1 MFVLENP
8 SIHGNSF
15 WISLATLS
23 ITPEPSPSFPCRF
36 SYLVFFSL
44 KYEFDFDLEKIF
56 IFSCIRCQI
65 FEFKDL
71 IMTDLFYDTDL
82 AYVHDT
88 EYGNFARQAA
98 KSIKKILN
106 QEFHEKG
113 LIIDLGCGNGI
124 VAKELLDDGFKVLG
138 IDKSEA
144 LIEIAKSHA
153 PNGNYE
159 VGSFFEI
166 KLHKCMSVISTSECL
181 NYATNGENEK
191 SLKKLFKD
199 VFAALQQDDGLFIFD
214 MIEPGTAQGEK
225 YIVEKD
231 DWTMFLHTWEDQ
243 EKNILTRDVTLFRQ
257 VEDNLYRKSK
267 EIHKAR
273 LYPHD
278 QIVSLL
284 EDSGFQISLF
294 KQYDDLNLDEH
305 HFGYKCKKVNI

>member
-1 MFVLENP
+1 MFVLKNP
-8 SIHGNSF
+8 SIFGNLFCISHGTLVYKQQSPHPPFLVGSF
-15 WISLATLS
+15 N
-23 ITPEPSPSFPCRF
+23 
-36 SYLVFFSL
+36 LVFFSL

-56 IFSCIRCQI
+56 IFSYIRCQI

-88 EYGNFARQAA
+88 GYGDFARKAA

-113 LIIDLGCGNGI
+113 LIIDLGCGSGI

-138 IDKSEA
+138 IDKSES
-144 LIEIAKSHA
+144 LIKIAKSHA

-166 KLHKCMSVISTSECL
+166 KLPKCMSVISTSECL

-199 VFAALQQDDGLFIFD
+199 VFAALQQDGLFIFD
-214 MIEPGTAQGEK
+214 MIEPGTAQGGK

-231 DWTMFLHTWEDQ
+231 DWTMFLH
-243 EKNILTRDVTLFRQ
+243 I
-257 VEDNLYRKSK
+257 
-267 EIHKAR
+267 
-273 LYPHD
+273 
-278 QIVSLL
+278 
-284 EDSGFQISLF
+284 
-294 KQYDDLNLDEH
+294 
-305 HFGYKCKKVNI
+305 